1 MDVTPGPFKLCGWGW
16 VDDVLWDQEQ
26 CGRYG
31 FEINLL
37 YAAAKGG
44 SVESIRLL
52 LEVSSFYSKYNSELW
67 YFCQSKSFHTLYTIY
82 IIYIH

>member
-1 MDVTPGPFKLCGWGW
+1 MDVTLGPFKLYGWGW
-16 VDDVLWDQEQ
+16 VDDVLWDQVLEQ

-52 LEVSSFYSKYNSELW
+52 LEVSSFYSKCNIIQNCGISAS
-67 YFCQSKSFHTLYTIY
+67 QKISIDY
-82 IIYIH
+82 I

>member
-1 MDVTPGPFKLCGWGW
+1 M
-16 VDDVLWDQEQ
+16 DDVLCDQEQ

-52 LEVSSFYSKYNSELW
+52 LEVSSFYSKCNIIQNCGISVSQKVSIDY
-67 YFCQSKSFHTLYTIY
+67 IY
-82 IIYIH
+82 ILYILYMI